1 MSAIQEINNTLFMTT
16 AIDCWHKLRK
26 VLVQELFAKI
36 VCHNIMVFTNFVYYI
51 HFTYYILHATYAIL
65 DPSIRCKL
73 LSDVFLLCAICILC
87 CFCKNKET
95 GTVSYSLSISYQVL
109 FTIYKHCEIANLIL
123 MSDW

>member
-51 HFTYYILHATYAIL
+51 HFTYYILHVTYAIV

-73 LSDVFLLCAICILC
+73 LSDVFCYALFVYCVVFAKTKKLAPFLTPSLLVIKCYLQY
-87 CFCKNKET
+87 T
-95 GTVSYSLSISYQVL
+95 SIVKL
-109 FTIYKHCEIANLIL
+109 LI
-123 MSDW
+123 